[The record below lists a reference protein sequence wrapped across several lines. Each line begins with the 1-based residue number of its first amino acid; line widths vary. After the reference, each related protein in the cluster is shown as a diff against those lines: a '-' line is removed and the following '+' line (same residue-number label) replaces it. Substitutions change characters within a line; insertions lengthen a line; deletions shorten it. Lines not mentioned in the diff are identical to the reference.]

1 MTLFTA
7 KKNRQADKD
16 GKQPP
21 VSKKKRLSRADRKQ
35 IEAAI
40 ARANR
45 TDRKEKSAQDSIPY
59 ERMWPDGICR
69 VADGHYTKTIQFQD
83 INYQL
88 SQNEDKTAIFEGW
101 CDFLNYFDSSIQF
114 QLSFLNLAASEETFA
129 RAINIPLQ
137 GDDFDSIRVEYM
149 TMLQNQLAK
158 GNNGLIKTKYLTFG
172 VDADSLKTAK
182 PRLERIETDILN
194 NFKRVGVA
202 AEALDGKARLAQLHG
217 IFHMDEQ
224 VPFRFEWEW
233 LAPSGLSTKDF
244 IAPSGF
250 EFRTGKQF
258 RMGKKY
264 GAVSFVQILA
274 PELNDRMLADFLDME
289 SSLIVSLHIQSV
301 DQIKAIKT
309 VKRKI
314 TDLDKSKIEEQKKA
328 VRAGYDMDIIPSDLA
343 TYGNEAK
350 KLLQD
355 LQSRNERMFLV
366 TFLVLNT
373 ADNPRQLDNN
383 VFQASSIA
391 QKYNCQ
397 LTRLDFQQE
406 EGLMSCLPL
415 GLNQIEIQ
423 RGLTTSSTAIF
434 VPFTTQ
440 ELFQN
445 GKEALYY
452 GINALSNNLIMV
464 DRKLLKNPN
473 GLILGTP
480 GCFDGKTRILL
491 ADGST
496 PTFAELVE
504 AGITEAMVKA
514 YDYDTCEIVDARAK
528 DIRIEKYV
536 DELKVIKL
544 EDGTRLCCTDTHL
557 IMDAD
562 GQFIEANKI
571 TDGQRLSGGH
581 VAVRVAFQRLPEKVP
596 VYDLTVPKYGNFL
609 LANGLIVHNSGKS
622 FSAKREIANC
632 FLLTNDDIIICD
644 PEAEY
649 APLVERLHGQVI
661 KISPTS
667 SNYINP
673 MDLNLDYSDEDN
685 PLSLKSDFIL
695 SLCELIVGGKE
706 GLAPVQKTIIDRCV
720 RLVYQD
726 YLNDPR
732 PENMPILEDLYN
744 LLRAQDEKEAQYI
757 ATALEIYVT
766 GSLNVFN
773 RRTNVDINNR
783 IVCYDIKELGKQLK
797 KIGMLVVQDQVWN
810 RVTINRA
817 AHKSTRYYIDE
828 MHLLLREEQTAAYT
842 VEIWKRFRKWGGIP
856 TGITQNVKDLLSSRE
871 VENIFENSDFVYM
884 LNQAGGDR
892 QILAKQLGISPHQ
905 LSYVTHSG
913 EGEGLL
919 FYGST
924 ILPFVDHFPKNT
936 ELYRIMTT
944 KPQELKKEDE

>member
-129 RAINIPLQ
+129 RAISIPLQ

-172 VDADSLKTAK
+172 VDADSLKAAK

-202 AEALDGKARLAQLHG
+202 AETLDGKARLAQLHG

-828 MHLLLREEQTAAYT
+828 RHLLLREEQTAAYT